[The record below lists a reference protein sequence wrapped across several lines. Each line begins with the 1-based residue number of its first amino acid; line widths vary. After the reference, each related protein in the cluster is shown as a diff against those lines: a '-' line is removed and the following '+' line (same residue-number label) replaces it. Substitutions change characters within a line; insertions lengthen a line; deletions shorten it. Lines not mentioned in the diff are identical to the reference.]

1 MPQQDD
7 NLTYEPEKLDNSL
20 EKKLKLYEK
29 TDYSSLIKQIDTE
42 YNLGWWYM
50 KPKLDE
56 WGLRLKLYNNQK
68 RSKEAVGDPLLF
80 SVHKT
85 LLASLYDD
93 QMIVDFQ
100 PKERGDIEV
109 AENLNNLATYD
120 YDIMQKDILDYEWDW
135 DASFFGRGLCLFME
149 FDRKLKCPLPEI
161 INPMTFIRDPRA
173 KSVAGDVKGRNSL
186 RFGGF
191 EKRLTKYE
199 MKNSGTYFNL
209 EDLGKSD
216 NDLRSLIDS
225 NRQLRADAQ
234 GLSNPQTV
242 LEPIH
247 GENAEY
253 RILTWFTHWRGKPIM
268 VELAKNRKK
277 IVRYLELKQP
287 TFPIFDRSM
296 YPISHDWDGVSVPD
310 IVEDKQRARAVALNL
325 SLKSIKSNLHPRYV
339 YDTNKIKNRGDLNIK
354 SDRHIGVDGST
365 NDVISAVPTTPIK
378 QEVNWILDIL
388 DSSVQRAT
396 STPDLQQGAMGS
408 GKRLATE
415 INMVSRK
422 VDTNYSLTTKVWGWS
437 EKRYWQQYYWL
448 YKTYFA
454 ADIDEKVLRISGAL
468 GARWRSLN
476 RENIVATVDPD
487 VKIESKAVSEY
498 KRSQK
503 LQAYTNFYGLA
514 LTSQFANKLLAI
526 RQLGKA
532 NGLTK
537 DEIDAVVPPTV
548 DEMIADKENKLL
560 DENKKV
566 LTAITDDHNLHIE
579 IHNRASDSHAKI
591 AHIEAHEQALI
602 KLKINPELAP
612 QPGTAT
618 GSANKGQEDMLAK
631 MMNPSTAPAGSVAG
645 SPQ

>member
-591 AHIEAHEQALI
+591 AHIEAYEQALI

-631 MMNPSTAPAGSVAG
+631 MMNPSTAQAG
-645 SPQ
+645 